1 MERKSEERTTSELD
15 FARNLIQVDSLSQK
29 FTAVMR
35 EESTSVYG
43 VGYVKT
49 TRHHLGNKV
58 YKLIWAATIG

>member
-1 MERKSEERTTSELD
+1 
-15 FARNLIQVDSLSQK
+15 VDSLSHK